1 MRQTYSPLRFSH
13 VMSPEGNPVD
23 EDAHKNTAEVLD
35 ELSTPSHVQVRSSS
49 ELADNVAHAASVE
62 DKKRVEDG
70 RDRMRRRTGYG
81 RVRGAERSLTNTP
94 WQVIHAIGLGTAL
107 ARQGAGRG
115 LAEHW
120 GSLRYSQALAANRG
134 GYLQLSPEG
143 RDLLRFYKAAQS
155 GEIGTGFASL
165 VAERIVRSR
174 YPDHSVSVIPADIAL
189 RAGWA
194 LRSTGK
200 GSLPEPLKRR
210 PHFFVEAWRPGHPSK
225 VLLVASKGTHGKL
238 SQVHKQLATATAH
251 VESVHVGPHGT
262 VPFLL
267 VDTEIPAKESL
278 AVHLLEAPAEA
289 VLHPSSGGRP
299 ADLDLVLED
308 RNELAEVNLAR
319 ERRGERTVPGFQV
332 RPDSFTWFSIVLARA
347 EAATLMAFTGGGK
360 PTAQYLTNE
369 QGKRHFRHDNQ
380 AGTGS
385 VRDAQHHI
393 HGIDFVGTDH
403 VFRLNGNR
411 VEAFSGLAE
420 NLYAHLHHGRVND
433 YRAGVHALRAQW
445 PVSRTAKGWGPVS
458 IRPDGSIMAMR
469 LLRT

>member
-1 MRQTYSPLRFSH
+1 
-13 VMSPEGNPVD
+13 MSPEGNPVD
-23 EDAHKNTAEVLD
+23 EEAPKHTAEVLD
-35 ELSTPSHVQVRSSS
+35 ELSTPSHVQIRSSS
-49 ELADNVAHAASVE
+49 DLVDNVAHAASADDE
-62 DKKRVEDG
+62 KRVEDG
-70 RDRMRRRTGYG
+70 RDRMRRRTGY
-81 RVRGAERSLTNTP
+81 RQVRGVARSLTHTP

-120 GSLRYSQALAANRG
+120 GSLRYSQALAGNRG

-174 YPDHSVSVIPADIAL
+174 YPDHSVSLIPADIAL
-189 RAGWA
+189 KAGWS
-194 LRSTGK
+194 LRTMGK
-200 GSLPEPLKRR
+200 GPRPEPLQRR

-225 VLLVASKGTHGKL
+225 VLLVASKGTHGTA

-251 VESVHVGPHGT
+251 VEAVHVGAHGA

-267 VDTEIPAKESL
+267 VGTEIPAKESL
-278 AVHLLEAPAEA
+278 AVHVLEAPAET
-289 VLHPSSGGRP
+289 VLEPYPGQPR

-308 RNELAEVNLAR
+308 RNEPADVNVVH
-319 ERRGERTVPGFQV
+319 ERNNERTVPGFQV
-332 RPDSFTWFSIVLARA
+332 RPESFNWFSIVLARA

-369 QGKRHFRHDNQ
+369 QGRRHFRHDNQ

-385 VRDAQHHI
+385 VRDARHRI

-420 NLYAHLHHGRVND
+420 DLYEHLRHGRVSD
-433 YRAGVHALRAQW
+433 YRADVHALRAQW
-445 PVSRTAKGWGPVS
+445 PVSYTAKEWGPVS
-458 IRPDGSIMAMR
+458 VRPDGSVMAIR
-469 LLRT
+469 LLNT

>member
-1 MRQTYSPLRFSH
+1 M
-13 VMSPEGNPVD
+13 D
-23 EDAHKNTAEVLD
+23 EDAPKQTAEVLE
-35 ELSTPSHVQVRSSS
+35 ELSTTSHVQVRSSS
-49 ELADNVAHAASVE
+49 ELAGNVSQAASAE
-62 DKKRVEDG
+62 DEKRVADG

-81 RVRGAERSLTNTP
+81 RARGVARSMTHTP

-155 GEIGTGFASL
+155 GEIGTGFASVL
-165 VAERIVRSR
+165 AERIVRSR

-189 RAGWA
+189 KAGWN
-194 LRSTGK
+194 LRSTGN
-200 GSLPEPLKRR
+200 GPRPEPLQRR
-210 PHFFVEAWRPGHPSK
+210 PHFFVEAWCPGRPSK
-225 VLLVASKGTHGKL
+225 VLLVASKGTHGKT

-251 VESVHVGPHGT
+251 VESVHIGPHGA

-267 VDTEIPAKESL
+267 VGTEIPATESL
-278 AVHLLEAPAEA
+278 AVHLLEAPAET
-289 VLHPSSGGRP
+289 VLHQAPGEPP
-299 ADLDLVLED
+299 ADLNLHLDD
-308 RNELAEVNLAR
+308 RNEPAEVSLPR
-319 ERRGERTVPGFQV
+319 VRRGERTVPGFQV
-332 RPDSFTWFSIVLARA
+332 RPESFGWFSIVLARA

-385 VRDAQHHI
+385 VRDARHHI

-403 VFRLNGNR
+403 VFRLNGKR
-411 VEAFSGLAE
+411 VEAFSGLAAD
-420 NLYAHLHHGRVND
+420 LYAHLHHGRVTD
-433 YRAGVHALRAQW
+433 YRADVHALRAQW
-445 PVSRTAKGWGPVS
+445 PDSYTAKGWGPVS
-458 IRPDGSIMAMR
+458 IRPDGSVMAMR